1 MVSNIIGGGKRMASA
16 VWKGTLSFGLL
27 AIPVKLYT
35 AARSQRM
42 NLHQLHKVCHTRL
55 KQPLYCPQCNR
66 QVDRSE
72 VVRGY
77 EYEKGKYVVINEDEI
92 KKITPRSSTVMEIV
106 AFVKQE
112 QIDPIYF
119 DASYFMLPD
128 KESEKPYA
136 LLLKTLED
144 SNRVGIATVT
154 MHQRE
159 YTVFIRPR
167 NNGLTIHTMYYAN
180 EIREVAGYGKAEKD
194 VKLKPAEVKLAE
206 QLVESLSQDFKP
218 EQFHDKFQENLK
230 ALIEAKQKGKT
241 IVAEHQPG
249 PARVIDMMEALKKS
263 LANAEAQKE
272 KKPAKLRPTGSEP
285 HRRRL
290 AS

>member
-1 MVSNIIGGGKRMASA
+1 MASP
-16 VWKGTLSFGLL
+16 VWKGTLTFGLL

-35 AARSQRM
+35 AARSQRI
-42 NLHQLHKVCHTRL
+42 NLHQLHKTCHTRL
-55 KQPLYCPQCNR
+55 KQPLFCPHCNR
-66 QVDRSE
+66 QVERSE
-72 VVRGY
+72 VVKGY
-77 EYEKGKYVVINEDEI
+77 EYEKGQYVIVSDDEI

-119 DASYFMLPD
+119 DASYFMMPD
-128 KESEKPYA
+128 KEAEKPYA

-144 SNRVGIATVT
+144 SDRVGIATVS

-167 NNGLTIHTMYYAN
+167 KNGLTIHTMYYQN

-194 VKLKPAEVKLAE
+194 VKLKPAEIKLAE
-206 QLVESLSQDFKP
+206 QLVDSLSQNFKP
-218 EQFHDKFQENLK
+218 EEFHDKFQENLK
-230 ALIEAKQKGKT
+230 ALIDAKQKGKT
-241 IVAEHQPG
+241 VSVEPEAK

-263 LANAEAQKE
+263 LANSEAQKQ
-272 KKPAKLRPTGSEP
+272 KKPAKVRATGTD
-285 HRRRL
+285 HRRKI

>member
-1 MVSNIIGGGKRMASA
+1 MATS

-35 AARSQRM
+35 AARSHRM
-42 NLHQLHKVCHTRL
+42 NLHQLHTVCHTRL
-55 KQPLYCPQCNR
+55 KQPLFCPQCKR
-66 QVDRSE
+66 QVERSE

-77 EYEKGKYVVINEDEI
+77 EYEKGQYVIVSEEDI

-119 DASYFMLPD
+119 DASYFMMPD

-167 NNGLTIHTMYYAN
+167 KNGLTIHTMYYAN

-194 VKLKPAEVKLAE
+194 VKLKPAEIKLAE
-206 QLVESLSQDFKP
+206 QLVDSLSQDFRP
-218 EQFHDKFQENLK
+218 AQFHDKFQENPK

-241 IVAEHQPG
+241 IIGEHKAG

-263 LANAEAQKE
+263 LANAEGRQKP
-272 KKPAKLRPTGSEP
+272 KKPAKLRPTGSEHH

>member
-1 MVSNIIGGGKRMASA
+1 MPSS

-55 KQPLYCPQCNR
+55 KQPLFCPQCKR

-77 EYEKGKYVVINEDEI
+77 EYEKDRYVVINEDEI

-136 LLLKTLED
+136 LLLRILED
-144 SNRVGIATVT
+144 SHRVGIATVT

-167 NNGLTIHTMYYAN
+167 KNGLTIHTMYYAN
-180 EIREVAGYGKAEKD
+180 EIREVSGYGKAEKD
-194 VKLKPAEVKLAE
+194 VRLKPAEVKLAE

-241 IVAEHQPG
+241 LVAEHKPA
-249 PARVIDMMEALKKS
+249 PARVIDMMEALRKS
-263 LANAEAQKE
+263 LANAEAQQKS
-272 KKPAKLRPTGSEP
+272 KKPAKLRPTGSEH

>member
-1 MVSNIIGGGKRMASA
+1 MPSS

-66 QVDRSE
+66 QVERSE

-77 EYEKGKYVVINEDEI
+77 EYEKGQYVVINEDEI

-144 SNRVGIATVT
+144 TNRVGIATVT

-167 NNGLTIHTMYYAN
+167 KNGLTIHTMYYAN
-180 EIREVAGYGKAEKD
+180 EIREVAGYGQAEKD

-241 IVAEHQPG
+241 IVAEHKPA

-263 LANAEAQKE
+263 LANAEAQHKPE
-272 KKPAKLRPTGSEP
+272 KPTKLRPTGSLH

>member
-1 MVSNIIGGGKRMASA
+1 MATS

-55 KQPLYCPQCNR
+55 KQPLFCPQCNR
-66 QVDRSE
+66 QVERSE

-77 EYEKGKYVVINEDEI
+77 EYEKGQYVIANEEDI

-144 SNRVGIATVT
+144 SDRVGIATVT

-167 NNGLTIHTMYYAN
+167 KNGLTIHTMYYAN

-194 VKLKPAEVKLAE
+194 VKLKPAEIKLAE
-206 QLVESLSQDFKP
+206 QLVDSLSQDFKP
-218 EQFHDKFQENLK
+218 EQYHDKFQENLK

-241 IVAEHQPG
+241 IVAEHKAG
-249 PARVIDMMEALKKS
+249 PTRVIDMMEALKKS
-263 LANAEAQKE
+263 LANAEAQQKA
-272 KKPAKLRPTGSEP
+272 KKPAKLHSIGSEHP
-285 HRRRL
+285 RRRI

>member
-1 MVSNIIGGGKRMASA
+1 MASS

-66 QVDRSE
+66 QVERSE

-77 EYEKGKYVVINEDEI
+77 EYEKGQYVIVNEEDI

-128 KESEKPYA
+128 KDSEKPYA

-144 SNRVGIATVT
+144 NNRVGIATVT

-167 NNGLTIHTMYYAN
+167 KNGLTIHTMYYAN
-180 EIREVAGYGKAEKD
+180 EIREVAGYGRAEKD

-241 IVAEHQPG
+241 IVAERKPG

-263 LANAEAQKE
+263 LANAETQQKQN
-272 KKPAKLRPTGSEP
+272 KPAKPRPTGSEHP
-285 HRRRL
+285 RRRI

>member
-1 MVSNIIGGGKRMASA
+1 MASS
-16 VWKGTLSFGLL
+16 VWKGTLTFGLL
-27 AIPVKLYT
+27 AIPIKLYT
-35 AARSQRM
+35 AARSQRI
-42 NLHQLHKVCHTRL
+42 NFHQLHKVCHTRL
-55 KQPLYCPQCNR
+55 KQPLFCPHCNR
-66 QVDRSE
+66 QVERSE
-72 VVRGY
+72 VVKGY
-77 EYEKGKYVVINEDEI
+77 EYEKGQYVIVTDDEI

-167 NNGLTIHTMYYAN
+167 RNGLTVHTMYYQN
-180 EIREVAGYGKAEKD
+180 EIREVAGYGQAEKD
-194 VKLKPAEVKLAE
+194 VKLKPAEIKLAE

-218 EQFHDKFQENLK
+218 QEFHDKFQENLK
-230 ALIEAKQKGKT
+230 ALIEAKQKGREV
-241 IVAEHQPG
+241 IAEEKPK
-249 PARVIDMMEALKKS
+249 PARVIDMMEALKRS
-263 LANAEAQKE
+263 LAQSESQKQ
-272 KKPAKLRPTGSEP
+272 KNPPRRTGTDHP
-285 HRRRL
+285 RRRL

>member
-1 MVSNIIGGGKRMASA
+1 MPSSA
-16 VWKGTLSFGLL
+16 WKGTLTFGLL

-55 KQPLYCPQCNR
+55 KQPLYCPHCNR

-77 EYEKGKYVVINEDEI
+77 EYEKGQYVVINEDEI

-136 LLLKTLED
+136 LLLRTLED
-144 SNRVGIATVT
+144 SNRVGIAAVT

-180 EIREVAGYGKAEKD
+180 EIREIAGYGIAEKD

-206 QLVESLSQDFKP
+206 QLVDSLSQDFKP

-230 ALIEAKQKGKT
+230 ALIEAKQRGKT
-241 IVAEHQPG
+241 IVAERKPA
-249 PARVIDMMEALKKS
+249 PARVIDMMDALKKS
-263 LANAEAQKE
+263 LANAEAQQKQ
-272 KKPAKLRPTGSEP
+272 KKPIKLRPAGSEH
-285 HRRRL
+285 HRRRI

>member
-1 MVSNIIGGGKRMASA
+1 MPSS

-77 EYEKGKYVVINEDEI
+77 EYEKGRYVVINEDEI

-136 LLLKTLED
+136 LLLRTLED

-167 NNGLTIHTMYYAN
+167 KNGLTIHTMYYAN
-180 EIREVAGYGKAEKD
+180 EIREVAGYGRAEKD

-241 IVAEHQPG
+241 IVAEHKPA

-263 LANAEAQKE
+263 LANAEAQQKPKE
-272 KKPAKLRPTGSEP
+272 PTKLRPTGSLH

>member
-1 MVSNIIGGGKRMASA
+1 MASSI
-16 VWKGTLSFGLL
+16 WNGTLSFGLL

-42 NLHQLHKVCHTRL
+42 NLHQLHKVCRTRL

-66 QVDRSE
+66 QVGRSE

-77 EYEKGKYVVINEDEI
+77 EYEKGQYVIVNEEDI
-92 KKITPRSSTVMEIV
+92 KRITPRSSTVMEIV

-128 KESEKPYA
+128 KDSEKPYA

-144 SNRVGIATVT
+144 SDRVGIATVT

-159 YTVFIRPR
+159 HTVFIRTR
-167 NNGLTIHTMYYAN
+167 KNGLTIHTMYYAN
-180 EIREVAGYGKAEKD
+180 EIREVAGYGQAQKD

-241 IVAEHQPG
+241 IVAQRKPG

-263 LANAEAQKE
+263 LANAETQPNQ
-272 KKPAKLRPTGSEP
+272 KKPPKLRLTGSEHP
-285 HRRRL
+285 RRRI

>member
-1 MVSNIIGGGKRMASA
+1 MPSS

-55 KQPLYCPQCNR
+55 KQPLYCPHCNR

-77 EYEKGKYVVINEDEI
+77 EYEKGQYVVINEDEI

-112 QIDPIYF
+112 QIDPVYF

-136 LLLKTLED
+136 LLLRTLED

-167 NNGLTIHTMYYAN
+167 NNGLTIHAMYYPN

-206 QLVESLSQDFKP
+206 QLVASLSQDFKP

-241 IVAEHQPG
+241 IVAEHKPA
-249 PARVIDMMEALKKS
+249 PARVIDMMDALKQS
-263 LANAEAQKE
+263 LANAEAEQKQ
-272 KKPAKLRPTGSEP
+272 KKPTKLRPTGSEH

>member
-1 MVSNIIGGGKRMASA
+1 MPSS

-55 KQPLYCPQCNR
+55 KQPLYCPHCNR

-77 EYEKGKYVVINEDEI
+77 EYEKGQYVVINEDEI

-136 LLLKTLED
+136 LLLRTLED

-167 NNGLTIHTMYYAN
+167 NNGLTIHTMYYLN

-206 QLVESLSQDFKP
+206 QLVASLSQDFKP

-241 IVAEHQPG
+241 IVAEHKPA
-249 PARVIDMMEALKKS
+249 PARVIDMMDALKKS
-263 LANAEAQKE
+263 LANAEAQQKQ
-272 KKPAKLRPTGSEP
+272 KKPTKLRPTGSEH

>member
-1 MVSNIIGGGKRMASA
+1 MATP

-77 EYEKGKYVVINEDEI
+77 EYEKGRYAIVNDEEI
-92 KKITPRSSTVMEIV
+92 KKITPPSSTVMEIV

-128 KESEKPYA
+128 KDSEKPYA

-167 NNGLTIHTMYYAN
+167 KNGLTVHTMYYAN
-180 EIREVAGYGKAEKD
+180 EIRQVAGYGKAEKD

-218 EQFHDKFQENLK
+218 EQFHDKFQENLR

-241 IVAEHQPG
+241 VVAEPKPAPG
-249 PARVIDMMEALKKS
+249 RVIDMMEALKKS
-263 LANAEAQKE
+263 LANAEHQKQ
-272 KKPAKLRPTGSEP
+272 KKPAKLRPTDSEH

>member
-1 MVSNIIGGGKRMASA
+1 MPSS
-16 VWKGTLSFGLL
+16 VWKGTLTFGLL

-55 KQPLYCPQCNR
+55 KQPLYCPHCNR

-77 EYEKGKYVVINEDEI
+77 EYEKGQYVVINEDEI

-136 LLLKTLED
+136 LLLRTLED

-206 QLVESLSQDFKP
+206 QLVDSLSQDFRP

-241 IVAEHQPG
+241 IVAEHKPA
-249 PARVIDMMEALKKS
+249 PARVIDMMDALKKS
-263 LANAEAQKE
+263 LANAEAQQKP
-272 KKPAKLRPTGSEP
+272 KKPIKLRPTGSEH
-285 HRRRL
+285 HRRRI

>member
-1 MVSNIIGGGKRMASA
+1 MASS
-16 VWKGTLSFGLL
+16 VWKGTLTFGLL
-27 AIPVKLYT
+27 AIPIKLYT
-35 AARSQRM
+35 AARSQRI

-55 KQPLYCPQCNR
+55 KQPLFCPHCNR

-72 VVRGY
+72 VVKGY
-77 EYEKGKYVVINEDEI
+77 EYEKGQYVIVTEEEL
-92 KKITPRSSTVMEIV
+92 KKITPRSSSVMELV
-106 AFVKQE
+106 AFVKQD

-128 KESEKPYA
+128 KEAEKPYT

-144 SNRVGIATVT
+144 SERVGIATVT

-167 NNGLTIHTMYYAN
+167 KNGLTVHTMYYQN

-194 VKLKPAEVKLAE
+194 VKLKPAEIKLAE
-206 QLVESLSQDFKP
+206 QLVESLSTDFKP
-218 EQFHDKFQENLK
+218 QQFHDKFQDNLR
-230 ALIEAKQKGKT
+230 ALVEAKQKGKEV
-241 IVAEHQPG
+241 IAEEKPK
-249 PARVIDMMEALKKS
+249 PARVIDMMEALKRS
-263 LANAEAQKE
+263 LAQTESQKQ
-272 KKPAKLRPTGSEP
+272 KKPT
-285 HRRRL
+285 HRTATDHSRRKL

>member
-1 MVSNIIGGGKRMASA
+1 
-16 VWKGTLSFGLL
+16 
-27 AIPVKLYT
+27 
-35 AARSQRM
+35 
-42 NLHQLHKVCHTRL
+42 
-55 KQPLYCPQCNR
+55 
-66 QVDRSE
+66 
-72 VVRGY
+72 
-77 EYEKGKYVVINEDEI
+77 VVINEDEI

-144 SNRVGIATVT
+144 TNRVGIATVT

-167 NNGLTIHTMYYAN
+167 KNGLTIHTMYYAN

-241 IVAEHQPG
+241 VVAEHPPA

-263 LANAEAQKE
+263 LANAEAQQ
-272 KKPAKLRPTGSEP
+272 KPNKPTKLRPTGSEH

>member
-1 MVSNIIGGGKRMASA
+1 MPSSA
-16 VWKGTLSFGLL
+16 WKGTLTFGLL

-55 KQPLYCPQCNR
+55 KQPLYCPHCNR

-77 EYEKGKYVVINEDEI
+77 EYEKGQYVVINEDEI

-136 LLLKTLED
+136 LLLRTLED

-206 QLVESLSQDFKP
+206 QLVDSLSQDFRP

-241 IVAEHQPG
+241 IVAEHKPA
-249 PARVIDMMEALKKS
+249 PARVIDMMDALKKS
-263 LANAEAQKE
+263 LATAEAQQKQ
-272 KKPAKLRPTGSEP
+272 KKPTKLRPTGSEH

>member
-1 MVSNIIGGGKRMASA
+1 MASS

-42 NLHQLHKVCHTRL
+42 NLHQLHKTCHTRL

-66 QVDRSE
+66 QVERSE

-77 EYEKGKYVVINEDEI
+77 EYEKGQYAIVSEEDI

-128 KESEKPYA
+128 KDSEKPYS

-144 SNRVGIATVT
+144 TNRVGIATVT

-167 NNGLTIHTMYYAN
+167 KNGLTIHTMYYAN
-180 EIREVAGYGKAEKD
+180 EIREVAGYGQAEKD
-194 VKLKPAEVKLAE
+194 IKLKPAEVKLAE

-241 IVAEHQPG
+241 IVAEQKPG

-263 LANAEAQKE
+263 LANAETQQKQ
-272 KKPAKLRPTGSEP
+272 KKSGKLRLTGSEL
-285 HRRRL
+285 RRRI

>member
-1 MVSNIIGGGKRMASA
+1 MASA

-55 KQPLYCPQCNR
+55 KQPLFCPQCNR

-119 DASYFMLPD
+119 DASYFMIPD

-167 NNGLTIHTMYYAN
+167 KNGLTIHTMYYAN

-194 VKLKPAEVKLAE
+194 VKLKPAEIKLAE
-206 QLVESLSQDFKP
+206 QLVDSLSQDFQP

-230 ALIEAKQKGKT
+230 ALIEAKQKGKS

-263 LANAEAQKE
+263 LANAEAQRE
-272 KKPAKLRPTGSEP
+272 KKPAKLRPTGSEH

>member
-1 MVSNIIGGGKRMASA
+1 
-16 VWKGTLSFGLL
+16 L

-55 KQPLYCPQCNR
+55 KQPLYCPHCNR
-66 QVDRSE
+66 QVERSE

-106 AFVKQE
+106 AFVSQE

-119 DASYFMLPD
+119 DASYFMMPD
-128 KESEKPYA
+128 KDSEKPYA

-167 NNGLTIHTMYYAN
+167 KNGLTIHTMYYAN
-180 EIREVAGYGKAEKD
+180 EIQEVAGYGNAEKD
-194 VKLKPAEVKLAE
+194 AKLKPAEVKLAE

-241 IVAEHQPG
+241 LVAERQPA

-263 LANAEAQKE
+263 LANA
-272 KKPAKLRPTGSEP
+272 
-285 HRRRL
+285 
-290 AS
+290 

>member
-1 MVSNIIGGGKRMASA
+1 MASS

-35 AARSQRM
+35 AARSQRV
-42 NLHQLHKVCHTRL
+42 NLHQVHKVCHTRL
-55 KQPLYCPQCNR
+55 KQPLFCPHCNR
-66 QVDRSE
+66 QVERSE

-77 EYEKGKYVVINEDEI
+77 EFEKGQYVVVNDEEI
-92 KKITPRSSTVMEIV
+92 KKITPRSSAVMEIV

-136 LLLKTLED
+136 LLLKTLEERQ
-144 SNRVGIATVT
+144 RVGIATIT

-180 EIREVAGYGKAEKD
+180 EIREVAGYGRAERD
-194 VKLKPAEVKLAE
+194 VKLKPAEIKLAE
-206 QLVESLSQDFKP
+206 QLVDSLSQDFKP
-218 EQFHDKFQENLK
+218 EQFRDKFQENLK

-241 IVAEHQPG
+241 IVTEERPR

-263 LANAEAQKE
+263 LANAESRP
-272 KKPAKLRPTGSEP
+272 KPNQPGKLRPAGSDQ
-285 HRRRL
+285 HQRRKW

>member
-1 MVSNIIGGGKRMASA
+1 MASS

-42 NLHQLHKVCHTRL
+42 NLHQLHKTCHTRL

-66 QVDRSE
+66 QVERSE

-77 EYEKGKYVVINEDEI
+77 EYEKGQYAIVSEEDI

-128 KESEKPYA
+128 KDSEKPYA

-144 SNRVGIATVT
+144 SHRVGIATVT

-167 NNGLTIHTMYYAN
+167 KNGLTIHTMYYAN
-180 EIREVAGYGKAEKD
+180 EIREVAGYGQAEKD
-194 VKLKPAEVKLAE
+194 IKLKPAEVKLAE

-218 EQFHDKFQENLK
+218 ELFHDRFQENLK

-241 IVAEHQPG
+241 IVAEQKPG

-263 LANAEAQKE
+263 LANAEAKQKP
-272 KKPAKLRPTGSEP
+272 KKSAKLRPTASEHP
-285 HRRRL
+285 RRRI

>member
-1 MVSNIIGGGKRMASA
+1 MPSS

-55 KQPLYCPQCNR
+55 KQPLYCPHCNR

-77 EYEKGKYVVINEDEI
+77 EYEKGRYVVINEDEI

-136 LLLKTLED
+136 LLLRTLED

-180 EIREVAGYGKAEKD
+180 EIREIAGYGKAEKD

-206 QLVESLSQDFKP
+206 QLVDSLSQDFKP

-230 ALIEAKQKGKT
+230 ALFEAKQRGKS
-241 IVAEHQPG
+241 IVAERKPA
-249 PARVIDMMEALKKS
+249 PARVIDMMDALKKS
-263 LANAEAQKE
+263 LANAAAQQKQ
-272 KKPAKLRPTGSEP
+272 KKPIQLRPTGSEH

>member
-1 MVSNIIGGGKRMASA
+1 MPSS
-16 VWKGTLSFGLL
+16 VWKGTLTFGLL

-55 KQPLYCPQCNR
+55 KQPLYCPHCNR

-77 EYEKGKYVVINEDEI
+77 EYEKGQYVVINEDEI

-136 LLLKTLED
+136 LLLRTLED

-206 QLVESLSQDFKP
+206 QLVDSLSQDFRP

-241 IVAEHQPG
+241 IVAEHKPA
-249 PARVIDMMEALKKS
+249 PARVIDMMDALKKS
-263 LANAEAQKE
+263 LATAEAQQKQ
-272 KKPAKLRPTGSEP
+272 KKPTKLRPTGSEH

>member
-1 MVSNIIGGGKRMASA
+1 MASS

-42 NLHQLHKVCHTRL
+42 NLHQLHKTCHTRL

-66 QVDRSE
+66 QVERSE

-77 EYEKGKYVVINEDEI
+77 EYEKGQYAIVSEEDI

-128 KESEKPYA
+128 KDSEKPYS

-144 SNRVGIATVT
+144 TNRVGIATVT

-167 NNGLTIHTMYYAN
+167 KNGLTIHTMYYAN
-180 EIREVAGYGKAEKD
+180 EIREVAGYGQAEKD
-194 VKLKPAEVKLAE
+194 IKLKPAEVKLAE

-241 IVAEHQPG
+241 IVAEQKPG

-263 LANAEAQKE
+263 LSNAEANQKPR
-272 KKPAKLRPTGSEP
+272 KPAKLRPAASE
-285 HRRRL
+285 HARRRI

>member
-1 MVSNIIGGGKRMASA
+1 MPSS

-55 KQPLYCPQCNR
+55 KQPLYCPHCNR

-77 EYEKGKYVVINEDEI
+77 EYEKGRYVVINEDEI

-136 LLLKTLED
+136 LLLRTLED

-167 NNGLTIHTMYYAN
+167 NSGLTIHTMYYAN
-180 EIREVAGYGKAEKD
+180 EIREIAGYGKAEKD

-206 QLVESLSQDFKP
+206 QLVDSLSQDFKP
-218 EQFHDKFQENLK
+218 EQFRDKFQENLK
-230 ALIEAKQKGKT
+230 ALIEAKQRGKT
-241 IVAEHQPG
+241 VVAERKPA
-249 PARVIDMMEALKKS
+249 PARVIDMMDALKKS
-263 LANAEAQKE
+263 LSNAEAQQNR
-272 KKPAKLRPTGSEP
+272 KKPIKLRPTGSEH

>member
-1 MVSNIIGGGKRMASA
+1 MASP

-27 AIPVKLYT
+27 AIPIKLYT
-35 AARSQRM
+35 AARSQRI

-55 KQPLYCPQCNR
+55 KQPLYCPHCNR

-77 EYEKGKYVVINEDEI
+77 EYEKGQYVIVSDDEI

-128 KESEKPYA
+128 KDSEKPYA
-136 LLLKTLED
+136 LLLKTLQD
-144 SNRVGIATVT
+144 SNRVGIATIT

-180 EIREVAGYGKAEKD
+180 EIREVTGYGKAEKD
-194 VKLKPAEVKLAE
+194 VKLKPAELRLAE
-206 QLVESLSQDFKP
+206 QLVDSLSQDFKP
-218 EQFHDKFQENLK
+218 EKYHDKFQDNLR
-230 ALIEAKQKGKT
+230 ALIEAKQKGKA
-241 IVAEHQPG
+241 IVAEERPK

-263 LANAEAQKE
+263 LATAETLRKP
-272 KKPAKLRPTGSEP
+272 KKPAKLKPTGSDH
-285 HRRRL
+285 HRRV

>member
-1 MVSNIIGGGKRMASA
+1 MPSS
-16 VWKGTLSFGLL
+16 VWKGTLTFGLL

-55 KQPLYCPQCNR
+55 KQPLYCPHCNR

-77 EYEKGKYVVINEDEI
+77 EYEKRQYVVINEDEI

-136 LLLKTLED
+136 LLLRTLED

-206 QLVESLSQDFKP
+206 QLVDSLSQDFRP

-241 IVAEHQPG
+241 IVAEHKPA
-249 PARVIDMMEALKKS
+249 PARVIDMMDALKKS
-263 LANAEAQKE
+263 LATAEAQQKQ
-272 KKPAKLRPTGSEP
+272 KKPTKLRPTGSEH

>member
-1 MVSNIIGGGKRMASA
+1 MASS

-42 NLHQLHKVCHTRL
+42 NLHQLHKKCHTRL
-55 KQPLYCPQCNR
+55 KQPLFCPHCNR
-66 QVDRSE
+66 QVERSE

-77 EYEKGKYVVINEDEI
+77 EYEKGQYVIVSDDEI

-106 AFVKQE
+106 AFVKQQ

-144 SNRVGIATVT
+144 SERVGIATVT

-194 VKLKPAEVKLAE
+194 VKLKPAEIKLAE
-206 QLVESLSQDFKP
+206 QLVDSLSQEFKP

-230 ALIEAKQKGKT
+230 ALIEAKQKGKSIIT
-241 IVAEHQPG
+241 EEQPR

-263 LANAEAQKE
+263 LAHTEAQQKH
-272 KKPAKLRPTGSEP
+272 KKPAKLPSIGSDHH

>member
-1 MVSNIIGGGKRMASA
+1 
-16 VWKGTLSFGLL
+16 
-27 AIPVKLYT
+27 
-35 AARSQRM
+35 
-42 NLHQLHKVCHTRL
+42 
-55 KQPLYCPQCNR
+55 
-66 QVDRSE
+66 
-72 VVRGY
+72 
-77 EYEKGKYVVINEDEI
+77 
-92 KKITPRSSTVMEIV
+92 
-106 AFVKQE
+106 
-112 QIDPIYF
+112 
-119 DASYFMLPD
+119 
-128 KESEKPYA
+128 
-136 LLLKTLED
+136 LLKTLED
-144 SNRVGIATVT
+144 SNRVGIATLT

-167 NNGLTIHTMYYAN
+167 KNGLTIHTMYYAN

-230 ALIEAKQKGKT
+230 TLIEAKQKGKT
-241 IVAEHQPG
+241 IVAERQPA

-263 LANAEAQKE
+263 LANAEAQNQ
-272 KKPAKLRPTGSEP
+272 KPAKLRPTGTEH

>member
-1 MVSNIIGGGKRMASA
+1 MPSS

-55 KQPLYCPQCNR
+55 KQPLYCPQCKR
-66 QVDRSE
+66 QVERSE

-77 EYEKGKYVVINEDEI
+77 EYEKGQYVVINEDEI

-144 SNRVGIATVT
+144 TNRVGIATVT

-167 NNGLTIHTMYYAN
+167 KNGLTIHTMYYAN
-180 EIREVAGYGKAEKD
+180 EIREVAGYGQAEKD

-241 IVAEHQPG
+241 IVAEHKPA

-263 LANAEAQKE
+263 LANAEAQQKS
-272 KKPAKLRPTGSEP
+272 KKPTKLRPTGSEH